1 MYKSKKLVSLL
12 LIFVMMLSLV
22 PAVNAAET
30 IDVTFSVLTDTIA
43 ADPSE
48 LGEEPIL
55 TQPVTVTVPGGAS
68 VLDVLNKAAEEN
80 NFTVSASGMVTKIG
94 WAEDKIYGYEIYDG
108 MTFGGWT
115 YWVDGKA
122 VAVGANDC
130 KLDKDCSLTWRFSV
144 VGPDF
149 AVPTYD
155 VYPDFEFVDA
165 YDALKG
171 AIADAKAADPAEYDQ
186 TQKADLDAKLAQ
198 SETCL
203 NEIDQAVAASGGRFA
218 YFWEQQDED
227 VMSGTIYD
235 SADKMTQ
242 LAYDLRKAINREVP
256 VTGLS
261 LNKTFVMDLQVGN
274 TFTLVP
280 AIEPENAT
288 NQQVTYSVDD
298 ESILSVDENGVVTG
312 LKNDV
317 GIVTVTSVD
326 NPEISKNCT
335 FMVQPRPAAAAI
347 AITPDSAK
355 LSVGEQKTL
364 TLSPTPANA
373 DISGVIWSVESGSN
387 VVSVSA
393 DGKVTALSDGN
404 AAVKAELGSL
414 SATASITVEST
425 SAKLDTAVS
434 GAAGWITENGFTDLY
449 ETGDDWDIF
458 ALSRSGF
465 VPDADAQFHYIT
477 ALNEYIGKNGLAL
490 PSDYA
495 RAALSLNALGL
506 DAENFGGRNLIEA
519 LYNSDNMSTQGI
531 NGYVYA
537 LLALDSKAYD
547 VPANAL
553 WNREKLIDAVI
564 ALQKEEGYFV
574 VQDAWG
580 VDNDLTAAVVQALA
594 PYYSQEKVKLSVDK
608 ALTWLKENQSDNAGY
623 ESWGSENSQTPA
635 QVITALCALGRNPLT
650 DNGFIKQNHT
660 LLDNVLSFANE
671 DGGFDFSP
679 DYPGSN
685 SMATQQVL
693 YSLSALKRYLDGEN
707 RLYDLTDADTKAG
720 TELLTK
726 LSGQISEAK
735 TKMDD
740 TYTAAT
746 LKALKDA
753 IANAEKVT
761 ENSSKSELFNAVLQL
776 SSAVDNLQK
785 SVPIGD
791 GTIVI
796 DSTEPSYIE
805 PSDAAT
811 PLAVTIEHNSEAYLE
826 LNAVSENC
834 PQVQVQNDTSSLLI
848 GQGTKVSSQ
857 KTNLLLPQKQALP
870 NQEISDNLN
879 ALLRD
884 SNLEVDS
891 LKESVKTGE
900 GVSFDQYATLRFS
913 GCAGKQAAYS
923 SGDRYYLISSSSSDE
938 AGQQSGKAEYAYSDG
953 ADLVIR
959 TKHLDT
965 FTVFS
970 AKSTGGGS
978 GGGSDTTQTASVTVT
993 ANTIG
998 KGTIF
1003 NKKSFQISNSE
1014 TPYSLLVKA
1023 LGQSMIE
1030 TTGSGSGIYVTAIKH
1045 NNEWIRELQY
1055 GAGSGWMYKINGE
1068 FIQKSASAYQL
1079 KAGDNLEWIY
1089 TRDIGGDIGGS
1100 VGGGGGGSV
1109 NASPSPSISPSP
1121 SQKPVD
1127 NTYKATLNEIN
1138 GKLSEKDSLSEWEI
1152 FALSISGKVPSNVQ
1166 ELAGSVTEAGGNYRK
1181 VTDLE
1186 RNALALS
1193 AAGLDITNLNGI
1205 NLIEKIVNHENMT
1218 MQGTNGP
1225 AYALVVLDSKGYDD
1239 GGGKWSRD
1247 SLIETILSAQNTDGG
1262 FALEPGKESNIDVTA
1277 MVLQAFSAY
1286 QDRASV
1292 KTASDKALS
1301 YLSQVQN
1308 ADGGYTLFGDENSES
1323 VSQVILALTS
1333 LGIDPKADS
1342 RFIKNGK
1349 STVDALLSYYE
1360 NGAFRHSKDG
1370 EFDQIATEQGLLALL
1385 SYDMLLNGGGKLFD
1399 LSSTQNGYRDIGSA
1413 SGWAV
1418 DAIQKAEQYG
1428 IMQGYDGY
1436 FNPQNTLTRAE
1447 FTAVMVRMLKL
1458 ETSSPENPFTDL
1470 SSSDWYY
1477 QDVTAAY
1484 QAGFIKGQSDDTFA
1498 PLANIS
1504 REEMAVIL
1512 NRVLSLESTE
1522 TEIKDIDSVSAWA
1535 QDSVK
1540 AVFTSGIMQGY
1551 DKNFNPH
1558 DNVTREMAAVVC
1570 VRIYENFLKH

>member
-43 ADPSE
+43 ADPAE

-55 TQPVTVTVPGGAS
+55 AQPVTVTVPGGAS

-80 NFTVSASGMVTKIG
+80 GFTVSASGMVTKIG
-94 WAEDKIYGYEIYDG
+94 WAEDKVYGYPIYEG

-122 VAVGANDC
+122 VAVGAQDC

-155 VYPDFEFVDA
+155 VYPDFEFMDA
-165 YDALKG
+165 YYALKT
-171 AIADAKAADPAEYDQ
+171 AVADAKAADPADYDQ
-186 TQKADLDAKLAQ
+186 EQKAALDERLQ
-198 SETCL
+198 ESETFL
-203 NEIDQAVAASGGRFA
+203 SGIDQAISNSGGRFA

-227 VMSGTIYD
+227 VMSGTIYK
-235 SADKMTQ
+235 SAESMTQ
-242 LAYDLRKAINREVP
+242 LAYDLRKAINKEVP
-256 VTGLS
+256 VTGLT
-261 LNKTFVMDLQVGN
+261 LNKTVVMDLEVGN
-274 TFTLVP
+274 TFTLIP
-280 AIEPENAT
+280 SIEPENAT
-288 NQQVTYSVDD
+288 NKQVTYSVDD
-298 ESILSVDENGVVTG
+298 DSILSVDENGVVTA
-312 LKNDV
+312 LKEDV

-326 NPEISKNCT
+326 NPDVVARCT
-335 FMVQPRPAAAAI
+335 FMVQPRPAATAI
-347 AITPDSAK
+347 AITPDSAT
-355 LSVGEQKTL
+355 LSVGEEKTL
-364 TLSPTPANA
+364 ALSPTPANA
-373 DISGVIWSVESGSN
+373 DISAAVWSVESGSD

-393 DGKVTALSDGN
+393 DGKVTALKDGS
-404 AAVKAELGSL
+404 AVVKVTLGSL

-425 SAKLDTAVS
+425 SVKLEKAIR
-434 GAAGWITENGFTDLY
+434 GAAGWISENGFADNY

-465 VPDADAQFHYIT
+465 VPDADAQFNYVN
-477 ALNEYIGKNGLAL
+477 ALNEFINEKGLAL

-506 DAENFGGRNLIEA
+506 DAEQFGGRNLIEA
-519 LYNSDNMSTQGI
+519 LYNSNNMSSQGI

-537 LLALDSKAYD
+537 LLALDSKAYEI
-547 VPANAL
+547 PSNAL
-553 WNREKLIDAVI
+553 WTREKLIDAII

-594 PYYSQEKVKLSVDK
+594 PYYGQDKVKTAVDK
-608 ALTWLKENQSDNAGY
+608 TLTWLKENQSDNAGY

-650 DNGFIKQNHT
+650 DSDFIKQNHT

-671 DGGFDFSP
+671 DGGFAFSP
-679 DYPGSN
+679 DYPDSN

-693 YSLSALKRYLDGEN
+693 YSLSALQRYQNGDN
-707 RLYDLTDADTKAG
+707 RLYDLTDAETKAG
-720 TELLTK
+720 TELLSNLTA
-726 LSGQISEAK
+726 QINEAK
-735 TKMDD
+735 TKIDD
-740 TYTAAT
+740 KYTLAT
-746 LKALKDA
+746 LTALKEA
-753 IANAEKVT
+753 IAAAEKVT
-761 ENSSKSELFNAVLQL
+761 ENSSKSELFNASLTL
-776 SSAVDNLQK
+776 KKAVDGLLE

-791 GTIVI
+791 GNITV
-796 DSTEPSYIE
+796 DSSQPSYIE
-805 PSDAAT
+805 PKEADMPLNITIQNNSAAF
-811 PLAVTIEHNSEAYLE
+811 LEMSAVR
-826 LNAVSENC
+826 ENL
-834 PQVQVQNDTSSLLI
+834 PQIQVQNDTVSLSI
-848 GQGTKVSSQ
+848 EKGTKVTSEGA
-857 KTNLLLPQKQALP
+857 NLLLPQKQALP
-870 NQEISDNLN
+870 NQEITDNLN

-884 SNLEVDS
+884 SGLEVDS
-891 LKESVKTGE
+891 LKESVKSGE
-900 GVSFDQYATLRFS
+900 ATAFDQYSTLRFS
-913 GCAGKQAAYS
+913 GCAGYRAAYS
-923 SGDRYYLISSSSSDE
+923 TGSNYYLVE
-938 AGQQSGKAEYAYSDG
+938 NTASGAARSEKTEYAYNDG
-953 ADLVIR
+953 NDLVIK

-965 FTVFS
+965 FTLFTT
-970 AKSTGGGS
+970 KSS
-978 GGGSDTTQTASVTVT
+978 GGGSDTTQTASITVT

-1003 NKKSFQISNSE
+1003 AKKSFQISNHD
-1014 TPYSLLVKA
+1014 TPYFLLVKA

-1030 TTGSGSGIYVTAIKH
+1030 TTGSGNAIYVTAIKH

-1055 GAGSGWMYKINGE
+1055 GAGSGWMYKVNGE
-1068 FIQKSASAYQL
+1068 FIQKSASNYQL
-1079 KAGDNLEWIY
+1079 QSGDSLEWIY
-1089 TRDIGGDIGGS
+1089 TRDIGGDVGGS
-1100 VGGGGGGSV
+1100 VGDGGGGSIK
-1109 NASPSPSISPSP
+1109 ASPSPSISPSP

-1127 NTYKATLNEIN
+1127 NTYQATLNEIN

-1152 FALSISGKVPSNVQ
+1152 FALSVQGESPSGVQ
-1166 ELAGSVTEAGGNYRK
+1166 ELADSVTEVNGNYRK

-1186 RNALALS
+1186 RNALALA
-1193 AAGLDITNLNGI
+1193 AAGTDITNINGI

-1225 AYALVVLDSKGYDD
+1225 AYALIVLDSKGYDD
-1239 GGGKWSRD
+1239 GGGAWNRD
-1247 SLIETILSAQNTDGG
+1247 SLIETILSAQNADGG
-1262 FALEPGKESNIDVTA
+1262 FALEAGKESNIDVTA
-1277 MVLQAFSAY
+1277 MVLQAFSSY
-1286 QDRASV
+1286 QDREQIKAA
-1292 KTASDKALS
+1292 TDKALS
-1301 YLSQVQN
+1301 FLSSVQN

-1342 RFIKNGK
+1342 RFIKNGN

-1360 NGAFRHSKDG
+1360 NGTFRHSKNG
-1370 EFDQIATEQGLLALL
+1370 EADQISTEQGLLALIA
-1385 SYDMLLNGGGKLFD
+1385 YDRLLNGNSKLFD
-1399 LSSTQNGYRDIGSA
+1399 LSGTEDGYRDISSA
-1413 SGWAV
+1413 SDWAV
-1418 DAIQKAEQYG
+1418 DSIRKAEQYG

-1447 FTAVMVRMLKL
+1447 FTAVIARMLNL
-1458 ETSSPENPFTDL
+1458 EANSDENPFNDI
-1470 SSSDWYY
+1470 SSGDWYY
-1477 QDVTAAY
+1477 KDVLAAY
-1484 QAGFIKGQSDDTFA
+1484 QAGYIKGQSLDAFA

-1512 NRVLSLESTE
+1512 DRVLSLEHSDV
-1522 TEIKDIDSVSAWA
+1522 EIGDISSVSGWA

-1540 AVFTSGIMQGY
+1540 AVFASGIMQGY
-1551 DKNFNPH
+1551 DGNFNPH

-1570 VRIYENFLKH
+1570 VRIYENFLNH